1 MNHVIHRDMRGIGV
15 SQNDHSQ
22 RVANQQQIEPA
33 LVEKARS
40 GVIIGRERS
49 QTAAFSLSFAK

>member
-1 MNHVIHRDMRGIGV
+1 MRGIGV